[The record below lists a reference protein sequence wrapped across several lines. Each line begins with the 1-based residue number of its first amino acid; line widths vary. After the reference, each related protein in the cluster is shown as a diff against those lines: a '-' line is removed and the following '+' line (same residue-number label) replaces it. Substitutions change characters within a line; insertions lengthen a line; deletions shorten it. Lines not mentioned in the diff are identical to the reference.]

1 MNIFFNCPT
10 IYSYE
15 SINSINVTQQVRC
28 ELRTDLNINMGVPTK
43 LADMILGKLA
53 LLLWVSLSNSVKK
66 IPGFKKACHVGQ

>member
-43 LADMILGKLA
+43 LADMILGKLV
-53 LLLWVSLSNSVKK
+53 LLL
-66 IPGFKKACHVGQ
+66 